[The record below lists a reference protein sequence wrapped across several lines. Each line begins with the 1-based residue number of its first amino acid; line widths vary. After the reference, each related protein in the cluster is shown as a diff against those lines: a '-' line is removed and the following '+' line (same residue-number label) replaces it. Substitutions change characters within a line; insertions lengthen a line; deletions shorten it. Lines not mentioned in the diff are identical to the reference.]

1 MWCRKLVLEMTDEK
15 LKDYQLKILKV
26 LFYGQLLLEANDD
39 LENTP
44 FFKQKLKYSV
54 KNASVEVE
62 KQIKIQLEKVFG
74 QSNEMT
80 INMFQQIDGFIER
93 VSGLGLDELPLV
105 NGMLDRYIEDPK
117 YWKDKMVVEFN
128 RIEE

>member
-1 MWCRKLVLEMTDEK
+1 MSDTDEK

-39 LENTP
+39 LEKTP

-80 INMFQQIDGFIER
+80 INMFQQIDSFIER

-105 NGMLDRYIEDPK
+105 NGMLDKYIEDPK
-117 YWKDKMVVEFN
+117 YWKEKMVVEFN
-128 RIEE
+128 RIEG